1 MKFTHYALIAI
12 FALSTFAAAQ
22 PRAMDKTPTPAASV
36 KPAPA
41 SFNAKYEGGVFG
53 FEKKEEG
60 VLKFDDVNE
69 RLIFLGQDGK
79 EKFGIP
85 YDAFL
90 IVSTSQKSVTSTAGT
105 VISYI
110 PLPGAGLAGFIKEK
124 KRYLVVQYDDPDV
137 EAKGTTSF
145 KLDNKELLQSVVH
158 SLGQKAQMTQ
168 RGEAYIRPKA
178 LSPTETN

>member
-1 MKFTHYALIAI
+1 MKFTHYAFVAI
-12 FALSTFAAAQ
+12 LALSGYAAAQ
-22 PRAMDKTPTPAASV
+22 PRAIEKTPVPAASV
-36 KPAPA
+36 KAAPPT
-41 SFNAKYEGGVFG
+41 FTAKYEGGVFG
-53 FEKKEEG
+53 FDKKEEG

-69 RLIFLGQDGK
+69 RLIFLGEDGK

-90 IVSTSQKSVTSTAGT
+90 VVATSEKSVTSTAGS

-110 PLPGAGLAGFIKEK
+110 PLPGAGLAGLIKEK
-124 KRYLVVQYDDPDV
+124 KRYLVVQFDDPDV

-158 SLGQKAQMTQ
+158 SLGQKAKMRQ
-168 RGEAYIRPKA
+168 RGESYIRPKVA
-178 LSPTETN
+178 QPAETN